1 MGPVN
6 GKYHSYKFNWISLK
20 FLYLQLLSSWSPVEC
35 SFPPQVHL
43 LQQLAVE
50 TNALKL
56 CSPHCTLF
64 LLMKIVLEY
73 ICCCSDLIFELSAF
87 AATRLRSRLR
97 TVAYVTS
104 LDCLRQKI
112 SSFENFGCM
121 YITAFAS
128 ISSNRNQGS
137 FNLEELG
144 PSKWYPLMCK
154 RKSCF
159 VQKATFSWAKSLK
172 ASEVIQIPMT
182 KADLF
187 LRIFEGIT

>member
-6 GKYHSYKFNWISLK
+6 GKYHSYKFNCISLK

-35 SFPPQVHL
+35 SFPPQFHL
-43 LQQLAVE
+43 LQQFAVE

-64 LLMKIVLEY
+64 LLVKIVLEY
-73 ICCCSDLIFELSAF
+73 ICFFFLDLIFDLSAF
-87 AATRLRSRLR
+87 AAIRLCSRLLS
-97 TVAYVTS
+97 VAYVTS
-104 LDCLRQKI
+104 LDCLHQKI
-112 SSFENFGCM
+112 SSFGNFGCM

-128 ISSNRNQGS
+128 ISSNRNRGS
-137 FNLEELG
+137 FDLEELG
-144 PSKWYPLMCK
+144 PSKWYRLMCK

-172 ASEVIQIPMT
+172 ASEGYT
-182 KADLF
+182 NSHD
-187 LRIFEGIT
+187 